1 MFNVLLSSN
10 HKGENLK
17 LRDNGSARILQ
28 KSIANE
34 FRMIKREEPN
44 ILTNFQTN

>member
-1 MFNVLLSSN
+1 MMFNVLLSSN

-34 FRMIKREEPN
+34 FRWEKERS
-44 ILTNFQTN
+44 QTL